1 MRRWR
6 RFCAVSRAETFW
18 TRNAAKA
25 VRQVLSDARLSVSS
39 DITLVECDRVLLRAA
54 ALAQVSELT
63 ATSLRRHFETAS
75 RDWSILRVTPAIVA
89 RARQPFPEEPIR
101 TLDALHVASALH
113 ASNAVPDLALL
124 SLDARIRRVA
134 SGLGFELVP

>member
-1 MRRWR
+1 MNIYVESS
-6 RFCAVSRAETFW
+6 AVLAWLFGE
-18 TRNAAKA
+18 AASSA